1 MDYRE
6 WGRTGLRVS
15 ALGFGAGHIG
25 SPDMT
30 EDEAGTLI
38 NRALDRGINLVDTA
52 RGYGLSEER
61 IGRHLSWRRQDFH
74 LVTKVGYQV
83 EGAEDWTGEAVEKG
97 LEQALARMRTDRV
110 QAVLLHSCPASV
122 FQRDDVLSALQR
134 VRARGLAEFVGYSG
148 ENEDLDAALVCG
160 AFQVFET
167 SVNLVDQG
175 WLDRDWSKGAP
186 ALVAKRPLANGF
198 WRYSEQPRG
207 QYCEDYWVRWQ
218 TWVETGLGSVDWGL
232 PFDELALRFT
242 LSFPE
247 AGTAIVGTGKVA
259 NLERN
264 LTLADKGPLPPELVS
279 LLRRA
284 WAPYSHHWRGQ
295 I

>member
-1 MDYRE
+1 MEHRE
-6 WGRTGLRVS
+6 WGHTGLVVS

-83 EGAEDWTGEAVEKG
+83 EGAVDWTGEAVELG
-97 LEQALARMRTDRV
+97 LEQALARMKTDRV
-110 QAVLLHSCPASV
+110 QVVLLHSCPASV
-122 FQRDDVLSALQR
+122 FQRDDVLAALER
-134 VRARGLAEFVGYSG
+134 VRSRGLAESVGYSG
-148 ENEDLDAALVCG
+148 ENEDLEAALASG

-175 WLDRDWSKGAP
+175 WIDRDWPGGAP
-186 ALVAKRPLANGF
+186 ALIAKRPLANGF
-198 WRYSEQPRG
+198 WRYPERPVG
-207 QYCEDYWVRWQ
+207 QYCEEYWVRWH
-218 TWVETGLGSVDWGL
+218 TWALTEWGMPL
-232 PFDELALRFT
+232 DELALRFAI
-242 LSFPE
+242 SFPK
-247 AGTAIVGTGKVA
+247 AGTAIVGTGKVD

-264 LTLADKGPLPPELVS
+264 LELAEKGPLPGAVLQR
-279 LLRRA
+279 LRSA
-284 WAPYSHHWRGQ
+284 WKPYRGRWPGQ
-295 I
+295 V